1 MEGMG
6 QEPGQSIVSP
16 YLGRDRLEKSRH
28 LQIEAYAATDVGPVR
43 ENNEDA
49 WLIDIEGGLFV
60 VADGM
65 GGHAAGEIASSVAV
79 ETVRSVLLASQDPDE
94 TMLAQAVDDP
104 DDAMRE
110 RLRYAMNQAAVSIR
124 RQAEENPT
132 MAGMGT
138 TLVVLVVDGDN
149 AHLAHVGDSR
159 AYLYRDERLVRLT
172 RDHTIVQQ
180 EVDAGR
186 LTAELARI
194 VPHKNIL
201 TKSVGVHGPVDPDTS
216 TRAINPGDLIVL
228 CSDGLTDPLEDR
240 EIEMLCGR
248 THPDDL
254 ADTLVQEALRRGGDD
269 NVTVMVVVVGAE

>member
-1 MEGMG
+1 M
-6 QEPGQSIVSP
+6 
-16 YLGRDRLEKSRH
+16 EKSRH